1 MYTSLQ
7 DSSQMVGVLL
17 PHDCRSCSD
26 NPNKEFAD
34 CSIPQEKSDA
44 EINRELEI
52 SENSLCDEED
62 DTDAT
67 GDKPM
72 EDCIQENRPA
82 VWTLIPHNIFN
93 HRSRKH
99 QDPDEAMV
107 CQCKTPADGEVACGE
122 NCLNRMLSIECLS
135 QQCPCGTKCSNQQ
148 VCEQGVSMI

>member
-1 MYTSLQ
+1 MLMYTSLQ

-72 EDCIQENRPA
+72 EDCIQGRWIYPA
-82 VWTLIPHNIFN
+82 FLTFTTFLTEKRFGLLSIQLCIKIFCLQMC
-93 HRSRKH
+93 RESPSGL
-99 QDPDEAMV
+99 DPD
-107 CQCKTPADGEVACGE
+107 
-122 NCLNRMLSIECLS
+122 SS
-135 QQCPCGTKCSNQQ
+135 QYIQPSEPETSGS
-148 VCEQGVSMI
+148 

>member
-1 MYTSLQ
+1 MLMYTSLQ

-99 QDPDEAMV
+99 QDPDEVSLHLILA
-107 CQCKTPADGEVACGE
+107 PAVAPYQSIGRTRSYGWILLFFTVSDGVTVYFKWTTG
-122 NCLNRMLSIECLS
+122 NGLS
-135 QQCPCGTKCSNQQ
+135 
-148 VCEQGVSMI
+148 M

>member
-1 MYTSLQ
+1 
-7 DSSQMVGVLL
+7 MVGVLL

-99 QDPDEAMV
+99 QDPDEVSLHLILVPTVAPYQSIGRTRSCGWFLLFFTV
-107 CQCKTPADGEVACGE
+107 SDGVTVYFKWTTG
-122 NCLNRMLSIECLS
+122 NGLS
-135 QQCPCGTKCSNQQ
+135 
-148 VCEQGVSMI
+148 M